1 MHWITCNKWIW
12 QCWISAKLSMR
23 WSLTNTLQPDWLLQ
37 HPLSHKGVGLQ
48 LLSWPPSTGSHRS
61 ECYQLI
67 NNSCQ
72 VFPKAVLLG
81 QYSFR
86 YTWMTLLITSIAA
99 SDSLQMISF
108 CIELSQLMMTT
119 ILSRLILTNST
130 NGHWTGKWHLMSRHV
145 SPCQ

>member
-23 WSLTNTLQPDWLLQ
+23 WSLTNTLQPRLITTASIVTQ
-37 HPLSHKGVGLQ
+37 RSEVAA
-48 LLSWPPSTGSHRS
+48 STGSHRS

-72 VFPKAVLLG
+72 VFRKAVLLG

-86 YTWMTLLITSIAA
+86 YTWMTLLIMSIAA
-99 SDSLQMISF
+99 SDSLQMIAF
-108 CIELSQLMMTT
+108 CMELSQVMMSTMFSRPGQSCCGT
-119 ILSRLILTNST
+119 IYQ
-130 NGHWTGKWHLMSRHV
+130 WK
-145 SPCQ
+145 CQLPPP